1 MLKTLCDLMSLT
13 MKNTAIPL
21 LSVAILALPACVSAS
36 SMLRSADRVPDWYEE
51 RRKEIRGEGYPSLV
65 SVPEPVGRR
74 GADARA
80 VLAGERGAALLA
92 LFEEEPRGLAAP
104 ADPAATEAMH
114 LAMLERFAEDLPPG
128 NFLTDAEIAAL
139 RASFDVP
146 RVTSGLRAGR

>member
-21 LSVAILALPACVSAS
+21 LSVAILAFPACVSAS

-51 RRKEIRGEGYPSLV
+51 RRKEIRGDGYPALS

-74 GADARA
+74 GADRRA
-80 VLAGERGAALLA
+80 AEAGERGQILLA
-92 LFEEEPRGLAAP
+92 LFLEDPRGLAAP
-104 ADPAATEAMH
+104 ADPATAEAVQRSIMG
-114 LAMLERFAEDLPPG
+114 RFAEELPPG
-128 NFLTDAEIAAL
+128 NFLTDAEIASL

-146 RVTSGLRAGR
+146 RVTRGLRTGR